1 MGLTELKELWA
12 GDGQWHETL
21 DEWTQGREADLPRLH
36 DIVDRLLRGE
46 LTATGFKSEMDA
58 FGRQT
63 KYGGFQGIAGQMF
76 LNTLVNAG
84 APDET
89 IAAFQAALPAPK
101 DEDDCQQKFADFF
114 AFVEAAQ
121 ERAKDKDTA
130 VPAYGYAPYFLSFFW
145 EAEDRDG
152 WPIYY
157 PNSRATLAAHGL
169 FVETGEL
176 DDRYLRFRDAIFRLR
191 EELGAGTWGVE
202 SLLWH
207 LNVQAKAKASKTVPK
222 HDVVQADD
230 LYENYRGQGLMF
242 PDEVV
247 SSLALS
253 LLAKPFVLLSGI
265 SGTGKTQIATG
276 LAEYLDRR
284 AGGGSVEVVAPEG
297 DDANIYIR
305 ITDARIRLGRTSL
318 TKDHQAVFA
327 LHGLPERGAAADY
340 PVTLPDGD
348 AAEMRLNNIGF
359 ADPTREPYLLFFR
372 KKIKQWL
379 EDNAHPGDYLH
390 LGFDEDGA
398 ISTLEVVQPE
408 SHETETPVRRHA
420 VIAVRSDWTDP
431 RGLIGYQNPLTG
443 RYTRTDLIN
452 LLLRAQADP
461 DRPYVVILDEMNLA
475 RVEYYFSDFLSAM
488 ELSDGTIS
496 LREETPYDASEE
508 EEGDGEVPARLAFP
522 PNVLVIGTVNVDET
536 THAFSPKVLDRANV
550 IVFNQ
555 VDAQRFLE
563 GGGEAAA
570 STFRLAASELD
581 PHEFA
586 DREATMASALDRGK
600 EAVAFGEPLVQV
612 HELLKDH
619 NLHFG
624 YRVLQEMATFVGL
637 ALDRVEGAE
646 EEIARSAFDLQLV
659 QKVLPKFNGGRE
671 LELPLSQLLAFCLD
685 GAPRKAV
692 DSAQL
697 VQEAQKRLA
706 VETVGAAS
714 DDEAEALGGEQLA
727 DDGAE
732 GQGTSSS
739 AHAPAIY
746 PRAARELAR
755 MLLHL
760 RVSGFVSFLE

>member
-1 MGLTELKELWA
+1 MGLIELKERWS
-12 GDGQWHETL
+12 GGGPWHATL
-21 DEWTQGREADLPRLH
+21 DEWTQGREDALPRLH
-36 DIVDRLLRGE
+36 DIVARLLGGD
-46 LTATGFKSEMDA
+46 LTAAEFKAEMDS

-84 APDET
+84 APDEAV
-89 IAAFQAALPAPK
+89 AAFQAALPAPK
-101 DEDDCQQKFADFF
+101 DEQDCQHKFADFF
-114 AFVEAAQ
+114 AFVEEAR
-121 ERAKDKDTA
+121 ERANEGGTA

-145 EAEDRDG
+145 EAEDRNG

-169 FVETGEL
+169 FTETGPL
-176 DDRYLRFRDAIFRLR
+176 PDRYLRFREAIFLLR
-191 EELGAGTWGVE
+191 EELGTNTWGVE
-202 SLLWH
+202 VLLWS
-207 LNVQAKAKASKTVPK
+207 LKVLADKPKTTPGDVA
-222 HDVVQADD
+222 VVQPDD
-230 LYENYRGQGLMF
+230 LYENYRGQGLTF

-247 SSLALS
+247 TSLTLS

-276 LAEYLDRR
+276 FAEYLDRR
-284 AGGGSVEVVAPEG
+284 AGGSSVELVVPKG
-297 DDANIYIR
+297 DDTNIYIR
-305 ITDARIRLGRTSL
+305 LTESRLRMGRTTL
-318 TKDHQAVFA
+318 TKEHQAVFA
-327 LHGLPERGAAADY
+327 LYGLPERGGAGDY
-340 PVTLPDGD
+340 PVTLPGGD
-348 AAEMRLNNIGF
+348 SAEMRLNNIGF
-359 ADPTREPYLLFFR
+359 SDPTRELYLLFFR

-379 EDNAHPGDYLH
+379 EGSAEPGDYLH
-390 LGFDEDGA
+390 LGFDDDGA
-398 ISTLEVVQPE
+398 ISTFEIVQPE
-408 SHETETPVRRHA
+408 QHEVDAPTRRHA

-443 RYTRTDLIN
+443 TYTQTDLIT

-461 DRPYVVILDEMNLA
+461 DRPYVAILDEMNLA

-488 ELSDGTIS
+488 ELRDGTIS
-496 LREETPYDASEE
+496 LREETTYDATDED
-508 EEGDGEVPARLAFP
+508 EGDSEVPARLAFP

-550 IVFNQ
+550 LVFNQ

-563 GGGEAAA
+563 GGGEPAA
-570 STFRLAASELD
+570 STFRLATPELD
-581 PHEFA
+581 PHDFA
-586 DREATMASALDRGK
+586 DRDATMATAFNEGK
-600 EAVAFGEPLVQV
+600 QAVAFGEPLVQV
-612 HELLKDH
+612 HELLKTH

-624 YRVLQEMATFVGL
+624 YRVLREMTTFAGL
-637 ALDRVEGAE
+637 ALDRIVGDE
-646 EEIARSAFDLQLV
+646 EEIARTALDLQLV

-671 LELPLSQLLAFCLD
+671 LELPLSHLLAFCLD

-692 DSAQL
+692 DPAQL
-697 VQEAQKRLA
+697 VDEAQKRLA
-706 VETVGAAS
+706 IATGGAAS
-714 DDEAEALGGEQLA
+714 DDDAEAPEGDQLA
-727 DDGAE
+727 DDRAE
-732 GQGTSSS
+732 SQGTSSS